1 MSKRQWIQYV
11 HAKSIDSSICLS
23 AVFECLLCLSI
34 CDLCVYRSLSV
45 AAYVSFCLL
54 SVLPTYDLPVYV
66 STRLSC
72 LPVLCPSVDRS
83 LCPSVYWFI
92 NVWPSIYLTKDN
104 LTQNSDW
111 LRLHNRSSIFSIVR
125 DLTLRGHVQPC
136 CCLLSL
142 TLARGGSFS
151 EVQWSEREDH
161 QVARSSCT
169 STPCRGAGTT
179 LFVPVCHSTNY
190 VAVHI

>member
-11 HAKSIDSSICLS
+11 HAKSMDSIKYLSVCRIRVSSLSIHLWP
-23 AVFECLLCLSI
+23 VCLSI
-34 CDLCVYRSLSV
+34 SLSV

-66 STRLSC
+66 CTRLSC
-72 LPVLCPSVDRS
+72 VPILCPSVDRS

-151 EVQWSEREDH
+151 EVQWSERG
-161 QVARSSCT
+161 QVELHLHPVPWRRDNCICT
-169 STPCRGAGTT
+169 CLS
-179 LFVPVCHSTNY
+179 LY
-190 VAVHI
+190 